1 MEFLKK
7 YSPNKNFKLKDT
19 PKKYS
24 LGFLALFIFLF
35 ALSFSFYNKP
45 CSIYA
50 VSPSDYCYKFDIN
63 ITNTTGADLEA
74 QPVLLSNVDI
84 NSWINGFNYIDPF
97 GWQIYPYV
105 SSLANEEKVLLQD
118 LTSLSANQWYVIPD
132 LKNGDNSLNVLL
144 GANQTNN
151 IYRNQGF
158 FFDKEDY
165 IQVLDSSDF
174 NNDNFYFKIDFNY
187 QTPHSLQTDDMMIF
201 EKYDESLYTGVKLY
215 IEHSPTTYDT
225 IRIKGLVNTTSIT
238 SAYFVPSGNE
248 TLEFWLDGN
257 TLNLIANGVQVSQS
271 PAVYTPNTQD
281 LYIGVNE
288 PLTPAKENYLK
299 KVEILDFW
307 AQFGALCN
315 AFCTP
320 IMTLGFNPNDISQTS
335 EVPPMYAGT
344 INDISTQ
351 GNTNNGAYYMDRSQA
366 GINVTTSI
374 ITSSTASGSTVF
386 NQSTTN
392 IIGNWWGDNNPNS
405 LTGGNSNFLG
415 LSFLNVDF
423 YPTSASGLRLPPL
436 AWYSLWAT
444 AFGFIFAIGSY
455 WVFRNIP
462 ASLFAS
468 SIPLILFQAQGLVY
482 AWFVVVYFLV
492 LFAIYS
498 SSLWIERT

>member
-1 MEFLKK
+1 ME
-7 YSPNKNFKLKDT
+7 SIKNLRLNNFFKFRQL

-24 LGFLALFIFLF
+24 LGFVALFIFLF

-63 ITNTTGADLEA
+63 VTNSTGSDLEA
-74 QPVLLSNVDI
+74 QPVLLSNVDLQ
-84 NSWINGFNYIDPF
+84 SWINGFEYIDPF

-105 SSLANEEKVLLQD
+105 SSLANEEPVFLQD
-118 LTSLSANQWYVIPD
+118 LTSVTANQWYVIPS
-132 LKNGDNSLNVLL
+132 LETGENSLNVLL

-151 IYRNQGF
+151 IQRNQGF
-158 FFDKEDY
+158 FFNESDY

-174 NNDNFYFKIDFNY
+174 NNNNFYFKIDFNY
-187 QTPHSLQTDDMMIF
+187 YTPEAFQTSDMMIF
-201 EKYDESLYTGVKLY
+201 EKYDETLSTGIKLF

-225 IRIKGLVNTTSIT
+225 IRIKGLVDTTSIT
-238 SAYFVPSGNE
+238 SAYFVPSGDE
-248 TLEFWLDGN
+248 SIEFWLDNN

-271 PAVYTPNTQD
+271 PAVYTSNAQD

-288 PLTPAKENYLK
+288 PIITAKENYLK

-315 AFCTP
+315 AFCSP
-320 IMTLGFNPNDISQTS
+320 VMTLGFNPKDITQTS
-335 EVPPMYAGT
+335 GVSPMYAGT
-344 INDISTQ
+344 INDISSQ
-351 GNTNNGAYYMDRSQA
+351 GNANNGAYYMDRSQA
-366 GINVTTSI
+366 GISVTTSVI
-374 ITSSTASGSTVF
+374 SSSTSSGSTVF

-392 IIGNWWGDNNPNS
+392 IIGSWWGDNNPNS
-405 LTGGNSNFLG
+405 LVNGNSNFLG

-423 YPTSASGLRLPPL
+423 YPTSASGLKLPPL

-444 AFGFIFAIGSY
+444 AFGFIFAIGAY
-455 WVFRNIP
+455 FVFRNVP

-482 AWFVVVYFLV
+482 AWFVVVYFMV

>member
-1 MEFLKK
+1 
-7 YSPNKNFKLKDT
+7 
-19 PKKYS
+19 
-24 LGFLALFIFLF
+24 
-35 ALSFSFYNKP
+35 
-45 CSIYA
+45 
-50 VSPSDYCYKFDIN
+50 
-63 ITNTTGADLEA
+63 
-74 QPVLLSNVDI
+74 
-84 NSWINGFNYIDPF
+84 
-97 GWQIYPYV
+97 
-105 SSLANEEKVLLQD
+105 
-118 LTSLSANQWYVIPD
+118 
-132 LKNGDNSLNVLL
+132 
-144 GANQTNN
+144 
-151 IYRNQGF
+151 
-158 FFDKEDY
+158 
-165 IQVLDSSDF
+165 
-174 NNDNFYFKIDFNY
+174 
-187 QTPHSLQTDDMMIF
+187 
-201 EKYDESLYTGVKLY
+201 
-215 IEHSPTTYDT
+215 
-225 IRIKGLVNTTSIT
+225 
-238 SAYFVPSGNE
+238 
-248 TLEFWLDGN
+248 
-257 TLNLIANGVQVSQS
+257 
-271 PAVYTPNTQD
+271 
-281 LYIGVNE
+281 
-288 PLTPAKENYLK
+288 
-299 KVEILDFW
+299 
-307 AQFGALCN
+307 
-315 AFCTP
+315 
-320 IMTLGFNPNDISQTS
+320 
-335 EVPPMYAGT
+335 MYAGT
-344 INDISTQ
+344 IDDISSQ